1 MKGTFTLLLVS
12 YITLHAYSQCFD
24 AGGNGDFEGE
34 NAINQFVANTQG
46 NGTFEVTSET
56 SYSGSQALKVDV
68 SVAGDW
74 QVRIFNTGTCYFNLT
89 AGESYTIS
97 LYLKGELNDRAAVSI
112 MDNTTVDQEEDIF
125 ITSTDWKLYTVTFTA
140 TTTSSSGRIKII
152 FKDQGIYFIDDIR
165 LNAFD
170 CNGDLGGSASFDACG
185 ICSGGSTGISAIN
198 DCSFLTIDPTNT
210 NIIYEGALE
219 KEVSVSKASL
229 YRFKKSYST
238 TGVSGF
244 YQQNRAVASSGIKMR
259 FKTTSPTV
267 RAFFQENITLG
278 DDVFWHTFD
287 VFKNGVFQFDS
298 QGWEIEM
305 KNPTQELVEWEIS
318 LPTYSMVEFLKLEL
332 INGFNLKPITKEKPI
347 YVSIGNSITHGLGI
361 DSFSTRLTYPHVV
374 SDSLG
379 YELYNWGIGGS
390 KVYDGILDNFSTG
403 LQPDLITI
411 LWGYNDVHYSGHDSY
426 LNTTTFPKYK
436 TILST
441 MAEDFP
447 DACILAIL
455 ATYTENTT
463 NTNSRTIDSL
473 RSGQLEVIKELQM
486 SYSNINYMDGRNYTD
501 ANSLN
506 DDVHLN
512 AQGNRSLANGIINEL
527 PCSAPTKQK
536 NSTINTFTT
545 YPNPSSGLLFF
556 GEKIKVEVLNYSG
569 EVILSAVQEFVDL
582 TRFARGLYFLKT
594 NKGTSKIILK

>member
-1 MKGTFTLLLVS
+1 MKILLIAFLFS
-12 YITLHAYSQCFD
+12 IYAIQSYSQCFD
-24 AGGNGDFEGE
+24 AGGNGDFEGV

-56 SYSGSQALKVDV
+56 SYSGNQSLKVDV
-68 SVAGDW
+68 SVAGNW

-97 LYLKGELNDRAAVSI
+97 LYLKGDLNDRATVSI
-112 MDNTTVDQEEDIF
+112 MDNTTVDQEEDVF

-152 FKDQGIYFIDDIR
+152 FKDQGIYFVDDIR

-170 CNGDLGGSASFDACG
+170 CNGDLEGSASFDACG

-198 DCSFLTIDPTNT
+198 DCSSQIIDPTNT

-219 KEVSVSKASL
+219 KEVSASKASL
-229 YRFKKSYST
+229 YRFKKTYAT
-238 TGVSGF
+238 TDVSGF
-244 YQQNRAVASSGIKMR
+244 YQQIRAVASSGIKIR

-267 RAFFQENITLG
+267 KAFFEENTTLG

-305 KNPTQELVEWEIS
+305 KNPKQELVEWEIS
-318 LPTYSMVEFLKLEL
+318 LPSYSMIEFLKLE
-332 INGFNLKPITKEKPI
+332 IVNGFSLNPITKEKPI
-347 YVSIGNSITHGLGI
+347 YVAIGNSITHGLGI

-374 SDSLG
+374 ADSLG

-390 KVYDGILDNFSTG
+390 KIYDGVLDNFSTG
-403 LQPDLITI
+403 LQPDLITV

-441 MAEDFP
+441 MAQDFP

-455 ATYTENTT
+455 ATYTENPI
-463 NTNSRTIDSL
+463 NTDSRTIDSL

-486 SYSNINYMDGRNYTD
+486 SYSNINYMDGRNYTNAD
-501 ANSLN
+501 GLN
-506 DDVHLN
+506 DDVHFN
-512 AQGNRSLANGIINEL
+512 SKGNRSLAHGIINEL
-527 PCSAPTKQK
+527 PCNTPTKQE
-536 NSTINTFTT
+536 NITIDSFIA
-545 YPNPSSGLLFF
+545 YPNPSSGILFF
-556 GEKIKVEVLNYSG
+556 GEKIKVEVLTYSG
-569 EVILSAVQEFVDL
+569 EVILSAFQEYLDL
-582 TRFARGLYFLKT
+582 TGLAKGIYFLKT
-594 NKGTSKIILK
+594 DRGVSKIILK

>member
-1 MKGTFTLLLVS
+1 MKILLIAFLFS
-12 YITLHAYSQCFD
+12 IYAIQSYSQCFD
-24 AGGNGDFEGE
+24 AGGNGDFEGV

-56 SYSGSQALKVDV
+56 SYSGNQSLKVDV
-68 SVAGDW
+68 SVAGNW

-97 LYLKGELNDRAAVSI
+97 LYLKGDLNDRATVSI
-112 MDNTTVDQEEDIF
+112 MDNTTVDQEEDVF

-152 FKDQGIYFIDDIR
+152 FKDQGIYFVDDIR

-185 ICSGGSTGISAIN
+185 ICSGGSTGIYAIN
-198 DCSFLTIDPTNT
+198 DCSSQIIDPTNT

-219 KEVSVSKASL
+219 KEVSASKASL
-229 YRFKKSYST
+229 YRFKKTYAT
-238 TGVSGF
+238 TDVSGF
-244 YQQNRAVASSGIKMR
+244 YQQIRAVASSGIKIR

-267 RAFFQENITLG
+267 KAFFEENTTLG

-305 KNPTQELVEWEIS
+305 KNPKQELVEWEIS
-318 LPTYSMVEFLKLEL
+318 LPSYSMVEFLKLE
-332 INGFNLKPITKEKPI
+332 IVNGFSLNPITKEKPI
-347 YVSIGNSITHGLGI
+347 YVAIGNSITHGLGI

-374 SDSLG
+374 ADSLG

-390 KVYDGILDNFSTG
+390 KIYDGVLDNFSTG
-403 LQPDLITI
+403 LQPDLITV

-441 MAEDFP
+441 MAQDFP

-455 ATYTENTT
+455 ATYTENPI
-463 NTNSRTIDSL
+463 NTDSRTIDSL

-486 SYSNINYMDGRNYTD
+486 SYSNINYMDGRNYTNAD
-501 ANSLN
+501 GLN
-506 DDVHLN
+506 DDVHFN
-512 AQGNRSLANGIINEL
+512 SKGNRSLAHGIINEL
-527 PCSAPTKQK
+527 PCNTPTKQE
-536 NSTINTFTT
+536 NITIDSFIA
-545 YPNPSSGLLFF
+545 YPNPSSGILFF
-556 GEKIKVEVLNYSG
+556 V
-569 EVILSAVQEFVDL
+569 
-582 TRFARGLYFLKT
+582 
-594 NKGTSKIILK
+594 

>member
-1 MKGTFTLLLVS
+1 MKILLITFLFS
-12 YITLHAYSQCFD
+12 IYSIKSYSQCFD

-68 SVAGDW
+68 SVAGNW

-97 LYLKGELNDRAAVSI
+97 LYLKGDLNDRATVSI
-112 MDNTTVDQEEDIF
+112 MDNTTVDQEEDVF
-125 ITSTDWKLYTVTFTA
+125 ITSTDWKLYTATFTA

-152 FKDQGIYFIDDIR
+152 FKDQGVYFVDDIR

-198 DCSFLTIDPTNT
+198 DCSSQTIDPTNT

-219 KEVSVSKASL
+219 KEVSASKASL
-229 YRFKKSYST
+229 YRFKKTYAAT
-238 TGVSGF
+238 DVSGF
-244 YQQNRAVASSGIKMR
+244 YQQIRAVASSGIKIR

-267 RAFFQENITLG
+267 KAFFEENTTLG

-287 VFKNGVFQFDS
+287 IFKNGVFQFDS

-305 KNPTQELVEWEIS
+305 KNPKQELVEWEIS
-318 LPTYSMVEFLKLEL
+318 LPSYSMVEFLKLE
-332 INGFNLKPITKEKPI
+332 IVNGFSLNSITKEKPI
-347 YVSIGNSITHGLGI
+347 YVAIGNSITHGLGI
-361 DSFSTRLTYPHVV
+361 DAFSTRLTYPHVV
-374 SDSLG
+374 ADSLG

-390 KVYDGILDNFSTG
+390 KIYDGILDNFSTG
-403 LQPDLITI
+403 LQPDLITV

-441 MAEDFP
+441 MAQDFP

-455 ATYTENTT
+455 ATYTENPI
-463 NTNSRTIDSL
+463 NTDSRTIDSL

-486 SYSNINYMDGRNYTD
+486 SYSNINYMDGRNYTNAD
-501 ANSLN
+501 GLN
-506 DDVHLN
+506 DDVHFN
-512 AQGNRSLANGIINEL
+512 SKGNRSLAHGIINEL
-527 PCSAPTKQK
+527 PCNTPTKQE
-536 NSTINTFTT
+536 NITIDSFIA
-545 YPNPSSGLLFF
+545 YPNPSSGILFF
-556 GEKIKVEVLNYSG
+556 GEKIKVEVLTYSG
-569 EVILSAVQEFVDL
+569 EVILSAFQEHLDL
-582 TRFARGLYFLKT
+582 TGLAKGIYFLKT
-594 NKGTSKIILK
+594 DKGVSKIILK